1 MNFEKQQTNI
11 ISREDRRES
20 LTSSL
25 DFCAGI
31 RCLDV
36 VLSIIGLV
44 LLCSVFIVQL
54 ARNFLSNKAGI
65 SSVVMVGLHHKPVP
79 LFKFFW
85 EEKPGLISQLYRV
98 LKGELSLV
106 GPRLLDRHESRSVP
120 AESQA
125 RFLVLP
131 GVVSPYGLKK
141 ATGMDRED
149 EWTTDLQFVQT
160 RTFRSVIG
168 ILIRSIFVH
177 QFIPNRDA
185 SSLEDFQIFG
195 VGIDNTTVNDE
206 LDEIVTKAE
215 GFDAV
220 NIAFVNADNL
230 NKAYR
235 DREYTD
241 TLQRFDKVYADGSGV
256 RMAASM
262 KHYRVQEN
270 INGTD
275 LFPKL
280 CQKLAGSDHSIYLLG
295 AKQGV
300 AEVVAKKMAQRYPGL
315 KVVGTHH
322 GYFSADEDEAV
333 ITAINRSG
341 ATILIVAF
349 GSPLQEKWIRKC
361 DHLIQANIRIGVGGL
376 FDFYS
381 DRVSRSPLWLR
392 EMGLEWVWRLKE
404 EPKRMWRRHLIGNPL
419 FLYRAW
425 KDSQLAK
432 SGSSENQVQVM
443 EHLKWV
449 SKIPWLYRIKT
460 RAVQQLCN
468 LKPIYSS
475 WIKRVLDLMIATTAL
490 LLLSPLM
497 LVTATAIKIDSRG
510 KVFFSQIRIGKNG
523 VPFRFWKFRSMC
535 SNAESKLAQ
544 IQQSNEMDGG
554 VLFKIKD
561 DPRVTRVGRFIRK
574 YSIDELPQ
582 LWNVIIGDMSL
593 VGPRPCLESE
603 LDQYSVSDLKRLDA
617 LPGIT
622 GEWQTSGR
630 SNSSFREQM
639 DLDINYVYERNILGD
654 IQILLKT
661 IPVVVSG
668 EGAY

>member
-1 MNFEKQQTNI
+1 MNIKKQHTNT
-11 ISREDRRES
+11 ISREDSREPLAS
-20 LTSSL
+20 NL
-25 DFCAGI
+25 DFYTGI

-36 VLSIIGLV
+36 VLSLTGLI
-44 LLCSVFIVQL
+44 LLCFIFIVQF
-54 ARNFLSNKAGI
+54 ARSFLSNKASI
-65 SSVVMVGLHHKPVP
+65 SSVAMVGLHHKPI
-79 LFKFFW
+79 LMFKFFW
-85 EEKPGLISQLYRV
+85 EQKPGVISQLYCV

-106 GPRLLDRHESRSVP
+106 GPRLLDRTESRSVP

-131 GVVSPYGLKK
+131 GIVSPYELKK
-141 ATGMDRED
+141 ATGIDRED
-149 EWTTDLQFVQT
+149 EWTTDLQFVRT

-177 QFIPNRDA
+177 QLVSNRDA
-185 SSLEDFQIFG
+185 SSIEDFQIFG
-195 VGIDNTTVNDE
+195 VEIDNTTVSDE
-206 LDEIVTKAE
+206 LSEIVTKAE
-215 GFDAV
+215 GFNSV
-220 NIAFVNADNL
+220 NITFVNADNL

-241 TLQRFDKVYADGSGV
+241 TLKHFDKIYADGSGV

-262 KHYRVQEN
+262 NHHRVQEN

-280 CQKLAGSDHSIYLLG
+280 CQKFADSDHTIYLLG

-300 AEVVAKKMAQRYPGL
+300 AEIVATKMTERYPGL
-315 KVVGTHH
+315 KIAGTHH
-322 GYFSADEDEAV
+322 GYFSAHEEEAV
-333 ITAINRSG
+333 ITDINRSD

-361 DHLIQANIRIGVGGL
+361 DHLLQANIRIGVGGL

-381 DRVSRSPLWLR
+381 DRVSRSPFWLR

-404 EPKRMWRRHLIGNPL
+404 EPKRMWRRYLLGNPL

-425 KDSQLAK
+425 KDSRLAK
-432 SGSSENQVQVM
+432 SGTDENQVQVM

-460 RAVQQLCN
+460 RAVQQSCFF
-468 LKPIYSS
+468 KPIYSS
-475 WIKRVLDLMIATTAL
+475 WVKRILDLTIATIAL
-490 LLLSPLM
+490 LLLSPLL

-510 KVFFSQIRIGKNG
+510 KVLFSQIRIGKNG
-523 VPFRFWKFRSMC
+523 VSFRFWKFRSMC
-535 SNAESKLAQ
+535 RDAQSKLAQ

-561 DPRVTRVGRFIRK
+561 DPRVTRVGRYIRK

-582 LWNVIIGDMSL
+582 LWNVIAGDMSL

-639 DLDINYVYERNILGD
+639 ELDINYVYERNIFGD